1 MKEPLILRHQKVDME
16 ESETPHAAYA
26 AILEYVDK
34 CLTPLTDR
42 HVVRPFHRGGDY
54 RKETYRRGDVV
65 VDIPPF
71 SIALEAAEWFME
83 LGVDFFI
90 GIPPISET
98 DYNPPENPRITVI
111 MPHVAIHYPGQT
123 GQLID
128 FATNLR
134 PKKRFEASPYL
145 GQNLR
150 EANDVTYAEEW
161 AAKHNDE
168 F

>member
-54 RKETYRRGDVV
+54 RKVAYRRGDVV

-71 SIALEAAEWFME
+71 SIAIEAAEWFQE
-83 LGVDFFI
+83 LGVDYFI
-90 GIPPISET
+90 GIPPLSQT
-98 DYNPPENPRITVI
+98 DYTPPENPKITVV
-111 MPHVAIHYPGQT
+111 MPHVPIRYPGQT

-128 FATNLR
+128 FATNLM
-134 PKKRFEASPYL
+134 PKNRFVASPAL
-145 GQNLR
+145 GSRLK
-150 EANDVTYAEEW
+150 EANDICYAEEY
-161 AAKHNDE
+161 AARHKDE